1 MCPENEQDST
11 QGWGIDPNIPCD
23 PQQAKYSQRDFSW
36 HEEAIRTQG
45 VGECLPWEREQ
56 KGKAT
61 YHLSDHVIDAEY
73 LTCLFNLYIHQ
84 HNTFTTLVRRV
95 RVLGGVR
102 QKFHLK
108 CGSKKLMFYFTT
120 GVQSPRDSA
129 DQPEPCNGDSVPSR
143 PHCTYWLLGP
153 WHSQVN

>member
-1 MCPENEQDST
+1 M
-11 QGWGIDPNIPCD
+11 
-23 PQQAKYSQRDFSW
+23 
-36 HEEAIRTQG
+36 RTQG

-95 RVLGGVR
+95 RVLGG
-102 QKFHLK
+102 
-108 CGSKKLMFYFTT
+108 SEAEI
-120 GVQSPRDSA
+120 P
-129 DQPEPCNGDSVPSR
+129 PEV
-143 PHCTYWLLGP
+143 WL
-153 WHSQVN
+153 